1 MNKIH
6 HVKKICLLT
15 LAIFLLMVLGYALL
29 IEPNRI
35 EIKHIEIKDSAFNYT
50 LKGKTA
56 VHLSDLHITKIGKKE
71 KEILRILDALK
82 PDFLFL
88 TGDYVKWKGT
98 YEGAL
103 GFLSRLDA
111 PMGVWA
117 VMGDYDYS
125 SSRKSCLFCHEPG
138 SGEPTT
144 QHRVRF
150 LRNAIVPAAF
160 PNRDACLGG
169 IDPESSLNDV
179 AGMPASF
186 LKDKTPVIILSHSPL
201 IFDSIDKDHDVFILA
216 GDTHGG
222 QVPIPARFWQLV
234 GYKKNAH
241 YNHGFFQEGHKK
253 MYVSRGIGTSHFPFR
268 FLRAPELV
276 VLHF

>member
-1 MNKIH
+1 MPKIDQI
-6 HVKKICLLT
+6 KKIVLFTILLFI
-15 LAIFLLMVLGYALL
+15 LVVLLYALL

-35 EIKHIEIKDSAFNYT
+35 EVSHVDIKDTALARA

-56 VHLSDLHITKIGKKE
+56 VHVSDLHITQMGKRE
-71 KEILRILDALK
+71 KEILKIMDELR
-82 PDFLFL
+82 PDLIFL
-88 TGDYVKWKGT
+88 TGDYVKWKST

-103 GFLSRLDA
+103 GFLARLDA

-150 LRNAIVPAAF
+150 LRNAIAQAAF
-160 PNRDACLGG
+160 PNRAACLGG

-179 AGMPASF
+179 AEMPASF
-186 LKDKTPVIILSHSPL
+186 LKDKIPAIILSHNPL
-201 IFDSIDKDHDVFILA
+201 IFDSIDKDYDVLILA

-222 QVPIPARFWQLV
+222 QVPLPSWLWRML
-234 GYKKNAH
+234 GYGKNAF
-241 YNHGFFQEGHKK
+241 YDRGFFQEGLKK
-253 MYVSRGIGTSHFPFR
+253 MYVSRGVGTSHFPLR

>member
-1 MNKIH
+1 
-6 HVKKICLLT
+6 
-15 LAIFLLMVLGYALL
+15 MVLGYALL

-88 TGDYVKWKGT
+88 TGDYVKFKGD
-98 YEGAL
+98 YGGAL
-103 GFLSRLDA
+103 GFLSKLDA

-125 SSRKSCLFCHEPG
+125 SSRKSCLFCHEKG
-138 SGEPTT
+138 TGVLTG
-144 QHRVRF
+144 QHKIKF
-150 LRNAIVPAAF
+150 LRNKTEPLSLSNGTIYI
-160 PNRDACLGG
+160 GG
-169 IDPESSLNDV
+169 IEYKAGENDIFV
-179 AGMPASF
+179 NTYCRGEKAPA
-186 LKDKTPVIILSHSPL
+186 LILCHNPL
-201 IFDSIDKDHDVFILA
+201 LFDAIEENCEVLILA

-222 QVPIPARFWQLV
+222 QIPLPRWIWNII
-234 GYKKNAH
+234 GYEKNAL
-241 YNHGFFQEGHKK
+241 YNQGIFCKGRKI
-253 MYVSRGIGTSHFPFR
+253 MYVNRGIGTSHLPFR
-268 FLRAPELV
+268 FLRTPELV